1 MVGNV
6 NSIVESMSMA
16 DNIRNQQST
25 ANGKTGNFSDYL
37 DSALLNYRTGL
48 LTGGLNSGYSYLN
61 ALSGSTW
68 QTVVLEALRDELKK
82 KESDQTEKT
91 KQDGEDTKSQS
102 ETKKK
107 TDWARIRV
115 IEYYKSPKEEATMK
129 QKGILV

>member
-1 MVGNV
+1 MLFR
-6 NSIVESMSMA
+6 S
-16 DNIRNQQST
+16 
-25 ANGKTGNFSDYL
+25 
-37 DSALLNYRTGL
+37 GL

-91 KQDGEDTKSQS
+91 KQDSEDTKSQS

-115 IEYYKSPKEEATMK
+115 IEYYKSPKEEAMMK